1 MAQARRR
8 PMTQPVP
15 KLQIEERQADDV
27 TVLNLTGEITADG
40 GDVVF
45 GKRVDELIAKK
56 QVKIVIN
63 LAGVTYID
71 SAGVGM
77 MVAEMKIVRQAG
89 GALKLANLTSRSHH
103 LLAMMKLRLV
113 FDIFEDEE
121 AAVRSFAWGLRL

>member
-1 MAQARRR
+1 
-8 PMTQPVP
+8 MTQPVS
-15 KLQIEERQADDV
+15 KLQIEERQVDDV
-27 TVLNLTGEITADG
+27 TVLSLAGEITAEG

-77 MVAEMKIVRQAG
+77 MVAEMKMVRQAG
-89 GALKLANLTSRSHH
+89 GALKLAHLTSRSHH

-113 FDIFEDEE
+113 FDIFDDEA